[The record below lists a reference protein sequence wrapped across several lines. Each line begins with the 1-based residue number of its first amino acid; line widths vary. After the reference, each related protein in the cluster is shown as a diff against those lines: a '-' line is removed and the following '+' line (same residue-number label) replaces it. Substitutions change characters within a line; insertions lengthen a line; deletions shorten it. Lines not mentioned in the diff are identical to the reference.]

1 MHAGFA
7 RWLERNGLG
16 RDEFASLLAHHYAE
30 AVRPE
35 DVDLAWEGRQPELD
49 ELRERAITW
58 LRQAGDLAIG
68 RMEIDDAVSLLDRA
82 IAVESDPQRQ
92 AELWHAVGR
101 ASILKY
107 DGERFWTA
115 MQAALENTTDRATSA
130 DIYADLAMH
139 TAIRAGMWMSRPDP
153 ALVAAWIDRALEL
166 AEPGTPARAKALFAR
181 VYEDPNNGEAAE
193 EALAIAEALDDIELR
208 SFAYDSIAT
217 VSFARGDY
225 GTAYEWVE
233 RRIELV
239 PRLTDPDH
247 ISLVYNYSL
256 AAVECAGHMDEA
268 RQIATTYDEVTRR
281 LSPHHRL
288 HAAYVLVEV
297 ESMAGRWEAVRD
309 LMDRAES
316 AVAANANTPCA
327 LEDRA
332 LLLCALAQV
341 LLGADTEAKR
351 LEAVVAGFDRQGFGY
366 FTRPIEAQ
374 IALARGDLSE
384 LARMLQ
390 DWKPEGFID
399 VDGLVARLDGLVAL
413 DRRAEIEAEAPA
425 LVIEGSYLEPFALRA
440 LGWAR
445 GDGDMVRQAVAC
457 FEAMEMAWHAQQ
469 TSSLIGDG

>member
-1 MHAGFA
+1 
-7 RWLERNGLG
+7 
-16 RDEFASLLAHHYAE
+16 
-30 AVRPE
+30 
-35 DVDLAWEGRQPELD
+35 
-49 ELRERAITW
+49 
-58 LRQAGDLAIG
+58 
-68 RMEIDDAVSLLDRA
+68 
-82 IAVESDPQRQ
+82 
-92 AELWHAVGR
+92 
-101 ASILKY
+101 
-107 DGERFWTA
+107 
-115 MQAALENTTDRATSA
+115 
-130 DIYADLAMH
+130 
-139 TAIRAGMWMSRPDP
+139 
-153 ALVAAWIDRALEL
+153 
-166 AEPGTPARAKALFAR
+166 
-181 VYEDPNNGEAAE
+181 
-193 EALAIAEALDDIELR
+193 
-208 SFAYDSIAT
+208 
-217 VSFARGDY
+217 
-225 GTAYEWVE
+225 
-233 RRIELV
+233 
-239 PRLTDPDH
+239 
-247 ISLVYNYSL
+247 
-256 AAVECAGHMDEA
+256 
-268 RQIATTYDEVTRR
+268 
-281 LSPHHRL
+281 
-288 HAAYVLVEV
+288 
-297 ESMAGRWEAVRD
+297 MAGRWEAVRD

-399 VDGLVARLDGLVAL
+399 VDGLVARLDGLVVL